1 LAFKELERSSIPR
14 MVTLTPNG
22 REVTFSTA
30 QGLSFTMVDP
40 ASISIR
46 PGPTPVTVEP
56 QVSGGF
62 NPYGTWIGFSPTD
75 QSVLIGGVGATLITA
90 AICAVPGVGWAAC
103 TVVGVIVTVAVG
115 YLMANGVC
123 SGGRTLYVYTGS
135 NRNLHAA
142 CAYRAPYT

>member
-1 LAFKELERSSIPR
+1 MQKCCDPR
-14 MVTLTPNG
+14 
-22 REVTFSTA
+22 
-30 QGLSFTMVDP
+30 
-40 ASISIR
+40 ASI
-46 PGPTPVTVEP
+46 
-56 QVSGGF
+56 
-62 NPYGTWIGFSPTD
+62 
-75 QSVLIGGVGATLITA
+75 ALITGR
-90 AICAVPGVGWAAC
+90 IGRQKGRNGQAAC